1 MRGLYRYTV
10 CKRNI
15 QQRARTDRPLF
26 APLSFGG
33 GALEGRAGRASAAG
47 RPAGRRRPGREIC
60 FPACGWPALPDRWTG
75 PGGTRTDEPRE
86 KAPFPRFAAGPQG
99 SGRAGGRRTTRPKR
113 GVRPTRRSG
122 FYRNTLRPAPAGE
135 SRRSARAG
143 PRVPLRCGRLKDSY
157 LVDPASSH
165 MLVSK
170 IKPCMS
176 KYNLYTGKLRMAH

>member
-33 GALEGRAGRASAAG
+33 GRSRGGRVALALRVGLREGGARGGRFVSL
-47 RPAGRRRPGREIC
+47 PAGGLLFRIAGPAREELAQTSLERRRLFLASLR
-60 FPACGWPALPDRWTG
+60 AL
-75 PGGTRTDEPRE
+75 
-86 KAPFPRFAAGPQG
+86 
-99 SGRAGGRRTTRPKR
+99 RARGGR
-113 GVRPTRRSG
+113 GGAAQHGRSAG
-122 FYRNTLRPAPAGE
+122 FAPRVGRVSIEIRSARLRPASLGA
-135 SRRSARAG
+135 
-143 PRVPLRCGRLKDSY
+143 PRGRDLVSLRCGRLKDSY